1 MKFVPAIEYFDSA
14 DPKPFLAKENGYS
27 DWPDVRILKPEEYP
41 AYHESIRLG
50 VTYRSWV
57 LNSPV
62 YLQWCRKQAEEQ
74 GVKFMRANLASL
86 DEAIFIF
93 DGHSQR
99 SDAGNIRAVINA
111 TGRGINDA
119 DSFPSRGQFT
129 IMSNQCDKTVSH
141 YLSDGSST
149 VIILRPLGGGTVIGG
164 TKEPNTLVYLYQGI

>member
-1 MKFVPAIEYFDSA
+1 MAKDHPDSGVKFVPAIEDSA
-14 DPKPFLAKENGYS
+14 DPKSFLAKENGYINR
-27 DWPDVRILKPEEYP
+27 PDVRILKPEEYP
-41 AYHESIRLG
+41 THHESIRLR
-50 VTYRSWV
+50 VTYSSWV

-74 GVKFMRANLASL
+74 GVKFVRANLASM
-86 DEAIFIF
+86 DETIFIF

-99 SDAGNIRAVINA
+99 SDAGNIRADINA
-111 TGRGINDA
+111 TRRGLNVP

-149 VIILRPLGGGTVIGG
+149 VIILRPLGGGAVIGG
-164 TKEPNTLVYLYQGI
+164 TKEPNNW